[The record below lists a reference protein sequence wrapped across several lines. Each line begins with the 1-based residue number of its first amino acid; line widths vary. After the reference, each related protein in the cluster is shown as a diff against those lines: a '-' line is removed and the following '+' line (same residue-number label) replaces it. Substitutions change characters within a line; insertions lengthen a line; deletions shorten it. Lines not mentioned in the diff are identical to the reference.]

1 LNQNKIYSMLGLA
14 QRAGRLVSGEFAT
27 EKSIKEGTACLV
39 VIASDASDN
48 TKKKFTNSCEFY
60 KVAKVILGTKEELGH
75 AIGKDIRSSLSVTDE
90 GFAKSLSKMCSVPEI
105 EKGDN
110 NG

>member
-1 LNQNKIYSMLGLA
+1 MNQNKIYSMLGLA

-27 EKSIKEGTACLV
+27 EKSIKEGSARLV
-39 VIASDASDN
+39 ILAADASDN

-60 KVAKVILGTKEELGH
+60 KVAVRCYGTKEELGH

-90 GFAKSLSKMCSVPEI
+90 GFAKSLSEMCSVLDS
-105 EKGDN
+105 EKGDQ